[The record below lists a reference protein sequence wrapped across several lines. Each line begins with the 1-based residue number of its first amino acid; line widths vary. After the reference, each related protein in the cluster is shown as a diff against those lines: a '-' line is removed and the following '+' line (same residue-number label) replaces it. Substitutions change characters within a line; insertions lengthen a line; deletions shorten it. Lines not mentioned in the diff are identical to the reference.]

1 MVIEIHVG
9 EAFQLTKSA
18 AKLQI
23 HVEQRVFLGVFAK
36 DVNRPIIWD
45 CSHGRGFAPVR
56 TEIMFLLLWKVK
68 LVPFKRSLAG
78 FSNKD
83 KEKSVKL
90 IPLLNCT
97 SNVDKHKT
105 ALAFTDVQN
114 EVELILARARLFSRP
129 QNIDQLKIC
138 PHHRETLGLGWK
150 RSSTRCDVPAL
161 LSSHSAKV
169 KNRPRA
175 ERGLTKLASQTVLNE
190 TGIFVPVGSG
200 EFP

>member
-1 MVIEIHVG
+1 M
-9 EAFQLTKSA
+9 
-18 AKLQI
+18 KL
-23 HVEQRVFLGVFAK
+23 
-36 DVNRPIIWD
+36 
-45 CSHGRGFAPVR
+45 
-56 TEIMFLLLWKVK
+56 
-68 LVPFKRSLAG
+68 
-78 FSNKD
+78 
-83 KEKSVKL
+83 SV
-90 IPLLNCT
+90 
-97 SNVDKHKT
+97 
-105 ALAFTDVQN
+105 
-114 EVELILARARLFSRP
+114 RLFSRP

-161 LSSHSAKV
+161 LSSNSAKV